1 MDPMVRL
8 EASAGGGNQKVG
20 QRRVLTAIFL
30 VFSACCSTCRPDKSR
45 DVTKGCAL
53 GFALGGGTEH
63 MSRKK
68 KWPVRLARLL
78 FARYPADVDKR
89 QKR

>member
-1 MDPMVRL
+1 MDPTVRL
-8 EASAGGGNQKVG
+8 EASAGGGNRKVG

-68 KWPVRLARLL
+68 KVACKACQIT
-78 FARYPADVDKR
+78 FC
-89 QKR
+89 

>member
-30 VFSACCSTCRPDKSR
+30 LFSACYLTCRPDKSR
-45 DVTKGCAL
+45 DVSKRFT
-53 GFALGGGTEH
+53 LGGGTEH

-68 KWPVRLARLL
+68 TWFVRLARLL
-78 FARYPADVDKR
+78 FAWYPADVDKR
-89 QKR
+89 QRR

>member
-30 VFSACCSTCRPDKSR
+30 LFSACYLTCRPDKSR
-45 DVTKGCAL
+45 DVSKRFT
-53 GFALGGGTEH
+53 LGGGTEH

-68 KWPVRLARLL
+68 NVVCEACQITFCLVPR
-78 FARYPADVDKR
+78 
-89 QKR
+89 